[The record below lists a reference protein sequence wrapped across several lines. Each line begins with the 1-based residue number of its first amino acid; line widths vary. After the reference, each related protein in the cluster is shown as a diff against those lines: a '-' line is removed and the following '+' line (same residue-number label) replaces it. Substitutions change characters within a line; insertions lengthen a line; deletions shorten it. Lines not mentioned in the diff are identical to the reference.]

1 MELTKASE
9 IGHSAAYLKTKL
21 TQGFVCA
28 VDFVTKD
35 ANKVIRHPHKQI
47 KY

>member
-1 MELTKASE
+1 MFSTITSQ

-21 TQGFVCA
+21 TQGFVCV